1 MNYQQIIETLKKQ
14 GKITEEDITKAVD
27 AEEEEIRA
35 FATLLHSLICNERHI
50 QLEEHAVGMEGC
62 EFYAEEQMDNTW
74 GLTKHRRW
82 LDVVKRMI
90 VRDKNIMTYDKNRIV
105 SVCSAIA
112 LYKDEHKL
120 FDIMF
125 IELSSTGLIPEVY

>member
-1 MNYQQIIETLKKQ
+1 MDYQQIIETLKKQ

-50 QLEEHAVGMEGC
+50 QLEEHAIGMEGC

-74 GLTKHRRW
+74 ALTRHRRW
-82 LDVVKRMI
+82 LDTAKSII
-90 VRDKNIMTYDKNRIV
+90 VRDKNIMTYDKSRIV
-105 SVCSAIA
+105 SVCNAIA
-112 LYKDEHKL
+112 LYRDEHKL
-120 FDIMF
+120 HDVLFV
-125 IELSSTGLIPEVY
+125 ELSLAKLIPEVY